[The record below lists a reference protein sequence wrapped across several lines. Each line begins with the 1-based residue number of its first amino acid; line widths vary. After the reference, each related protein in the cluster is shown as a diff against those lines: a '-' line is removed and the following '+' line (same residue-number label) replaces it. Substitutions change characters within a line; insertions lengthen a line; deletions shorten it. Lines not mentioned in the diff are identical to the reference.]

1 MLRLRNDVGSLKE
14 LFEKKRRVV
23 LYGAGA
29 AAKLLLQSYYRIF
42 PKESLEYIIDGNDS
56 LDGTYCAVDGGTR
69 IKIISIKHFCA
80 MWGEDTRRFTL
91 LLTPYY
97 SLFMIKQLDLV
108 DALDQVEAYVYPFM
122 VNRTPP
128 KKFSLRNAD
137 RRLIPKIIH
146 YFWIGGEP
154 LPREYQKN
162 IESWKRFCPGYRIV
176 EWNEE
181 NFDFRK
187 YRYAREAIENGQYM
201 YATDVARKAVLY
213 AYGGI
218 YFDTD
223 VELLGPID
231 DLLYNEA
238 FIGIDD
244 GGQLNSGSGLGAL
257 KGNRVIREMLELY
270 AEKTFV
276 QEDGSYNLH
285 FNTYYE
291 TKLMIERGFK
301 IENQFQKVAGMS
313 CLPRTVLMPKGVVG
327 THSDYTDK
335 TVANHKINPYDE
347 REVAAVRDRLY
358 E

>member
-162 IESWKRFCPGYRIV
+162 I
-176 EWNEE
+176 
-181 NFDFRK
+181 
-187 YRYAREAIENGQYM
+187 
-201 YATDVARKAVLY
+201 
-213 AYGGI
+213 
-218 YFDTD
+218 
-223 VELLGPID
+223 
-231 DLLYNEA
+231 
-238 FIGIDD
+238 
-244 GGQLNSGSGLGAL
+244 
-257 KGNRVIREMLELY
+257 
-270 AEKTFV
+270 
-276 QEDGSYNLH
+276 
-285 FNTYYE
+285 
-291 TKLMIERGFK
+291 
-301 IENQFQKVAGMS
+301 
-313 CLPRTVLMPKGVVG
+313 
-327 THSDYTDK
+327 
-335 TVANHKINPYDE
+335 
-347 REVAAVRDRLY
+347 
-358 E
+358 